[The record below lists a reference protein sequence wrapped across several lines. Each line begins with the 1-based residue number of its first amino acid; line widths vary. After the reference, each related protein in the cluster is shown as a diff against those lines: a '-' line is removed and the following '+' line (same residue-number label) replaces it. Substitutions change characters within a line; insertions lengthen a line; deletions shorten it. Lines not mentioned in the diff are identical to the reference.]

1 MRLHSE
7 RVQLP
12 PTNAAS
18 SFTKNLHYKTNYQNQ
33 NGEDIG
39 IITIARNLTSKQH
52 RIQSE
57 IASPCS
63 EVPPMYREGSR
74 KRKKTIL
81 SVKIVKSFFF
91 FLNYTKSI
99 LFIVRNLVWIV

>member
-12 PTNAAS
+12 PTNAVS
-18 SFTKNLHYKTNYQNQ
+18 SFTKNLHYKTNYKNQ

-39 IITIARNLTSKQH
+39 IITIARNWTSKQH
-52 RIQSE
+52 RNQSE

-74 KRKKTIL
+74 KKKKTIQ
-81 SVKIVKSFFF
+81 SVKIVNFF
-91 FLNYTKSI
+91 FLVKII
-99 LFIVRNLVWIV
+99 LHLYYLLSEI

>member
-1 MRLHSE
+1 MRLYSE

-12 PTNAAS
+12 PTNAVS

-39 IITIARNLTSKQH
+39 IITIARNMTSKQH

-74 KRKKTIL
+74 KRKKTIQ
-81 SVKIVKSFFF
+81 SVKIVKSILF

-99 LFIVRNLVWIV
+99 YYLLSEI